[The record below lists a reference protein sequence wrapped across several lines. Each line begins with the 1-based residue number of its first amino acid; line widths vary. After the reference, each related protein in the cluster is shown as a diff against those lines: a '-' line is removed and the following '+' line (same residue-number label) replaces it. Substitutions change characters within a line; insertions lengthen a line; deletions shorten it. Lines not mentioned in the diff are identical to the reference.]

1 MPDAKKNKE
10 LVLGKMSS
18 LDQRSPVSKKSI
30 YYRALNKTEKL
41 DFENASGVEGID
53 DEITILRLK
62 IMAILENDPENIKL
76 IMAASDILAKLVKV
90 RYSMNHK
97 GEGRFKEAL
106 ENVFKNIVVPLG
118 IKVINREL

>member
-1 MPDAKKNKE
+1 MPDAQKNKE

-18 LDQRSPVSKKSI
+18 QDQRSVVSKRSI
-30 YYRALNKTEKL
+30 YYRALSRTEKL

-53 DEITILRLK
+53 DEITLIRLK
-62 IMAILENDPENIKL
+62 IVDILENDPENIKL

-90 RYSMNHK
+90 RYSMSHK
-97 GEGRFKEAL
+97 GESRFKEAL

-118 IKVINREL
+118 IKVINKEL